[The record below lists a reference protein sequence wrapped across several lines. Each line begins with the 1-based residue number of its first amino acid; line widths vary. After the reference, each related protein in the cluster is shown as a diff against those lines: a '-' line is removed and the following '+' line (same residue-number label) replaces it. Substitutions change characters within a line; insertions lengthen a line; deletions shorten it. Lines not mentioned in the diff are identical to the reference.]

1 MRIKQMA
8 PKGEK
13 GCFSSV
19 GDLSQARKL
28 ALRRGV
34 WFRALNRVERGIIDL
49 TLQYVDSI
57 KSTKL
62 AQVVRAIIDKLE
74 FAVESVVDR
83 LVRTV
88 GLPLARKISDIAVG
102 LGNHLASLW
111 AVDLGFARFL
121 AFNFGRAQT

>member
-1 MRIKQMA
+1 MRVIRLA
-8 PKGEK
+8 PKGER
-13 GCFSSV
+13 GYPPSV
-19 GDLSQARKL
+19 GMLSQARKL

-49 TLQYVDSI
+49 TVQYVDSI

-74 FAVESVVDR
+74 FAVESVIDR

-88 GLPLARKISDIAVG
+88 GVPLAQKISDIAVG

-111 AVDLGFARFL
+111 AVDFGFARFL
-121 AFNFGRAQT
+121 ALNFGRVEK

>member
-1 MRIKQMA
+1 MA
-8 PKGEK
+8 PKGER
-13 GCFSSV
+13 GYPPSV
-19 GDLSQARKL
+19 GMLSQARKL

-49 TLQYVDSI
+49 TVQYVDSI

-111 AVDLGFARFL
+111 AFDRGFARFL